1 MLLQQQFHLKFLKKE
16 KRKVK
21 AIVGLGN
28 YGEKYEDTRH
38 NIGFIAVDRLASEYK
53 IRINKKG
60 NFSFIGKGVIEGE
73 DVIIA
78 KPQTY
83 MNRSV
88 AAVISIFTDYSLSA
102 SDLIVIH
109 DDIDLQVGKVKKKL
123 GGGDAG
129 HRGIRSIIE
138 STATDDF
145 HRIRIGVGRPP
156 EGVEASDYVL
166 SPFHRDELYIIDG
179 SIKKVINLV
188 KDIIQTVGSR
198 Q

>member
-1 MLLQQQFHLKFLKKE
+1 M
-16 KRKVK
+16 K

-38 NIGFIAVDRLASEYK
+38 NIGFIAVDRLASEHK

-83 MNRSV
+83 MNRSG
-88 AAVISIFTDYSLSA
+88 AAVISIFSDYPLSV

-145 HRIRIGVGRPP
+145 YRIRIGVGRPH
-156 EGVEASDYVL
+156 EGVDASDYVL
-166 SPFHRDELYIIDG
+166 SPFQKNELEDINN
-179 SIKKVINLV
+179 SIGKVIDLV
-188 KDIIQTVGSR
+188 KEIIKTKT
-198 Q
+198 

>member
-1 MLLQQQFHLKFLKKE
+1 M
-16 KRKVK
+16 K

-38 NIGFIAVDRLASEYK
+38 NIGFIAIDRLASEYK

-83 MNRSV
+83 MNRSG

-129 HRGIRSIIE
+129 HRGIRSIIGCI
-138 STATDDF
+138 ATGDF
-145 HRIRIGVGRPP
+145 YRIRIGVGRPP

-166 SPFHRDELYIIDG
+166 SPFHRDELDIIDG
-179 SIKKVINLV
+179 SIEKAINLV
-188 KDIIQTVGSR
+188 REILKTNSH
-198 Q
+198 

>member
-1 MLLQQQFHLKFLKKE
+1 
-16 KRKVK
+16 VK

-28 YGEKYEDTRH
+28 YGKKYEDTRH
-38 NIGFIAVDRLASEYK
+38 NIGFIAVDRLASEYNIK
-53 IRINKKG
+53 INKKD
-60 NFSFIGKGVIEGE
+60 NFSFIGKGIIEGE
-73 DVIIA
+73 NVLIA

-83 MNRSV
+83 MNRSG
-88 AAVISIFTDYSLSA
+88 AAVSSIFSAHSFAA

-109 DDIDLQVGKVKKKL
+109 DEIDLQVGKVKKKF

-138 STATDDF
+138 CIATGDF
-145 HRIRIGVGRPP
+145 HRIRIGVGRPH

-166 SPFHRDELYIIDG
+166 SPFHRDELEIIDG
-179 SIKKVINLV
+179 SIKKAIELV
-188 KDIIQTVGSR
+188 KEIIKNQSSNE

>member
-1 MLLQQQFHLKFLKKE
+1 MKI
-16 KRKVK
+16 
-21 AIVGLGN
+21 IVGLGN
-28 YGEKYEDTRH
+28 YGEKYKDTRH
-38 NIGFIAVDRLASEYK
+38 NIGFITIDRLASEYN

-60 NFSFIGKGVIEGE
+60 NFSFFGKGVIEGE

-83 MNRSV
+83 MNRSG
-88 AAVISIFTDYSLSA
+88 AAVSSIFSDYSLSV

-109 DDIDLQVGKVKKKL
+109 DDIDLAVGKVKKKI

-138 STATDDF
+138 SIATSDF

-156 EGVEASDYVL
+156 KGVEASDYVL
-166 SPFHRDELYIIDG
+166 SPFHRDELDIIDG
-179 SIKKVINLV
+179 SIGKAINLV
-188 KDIIQTVGSR
+188 KEILKTNSH
-198 Q
+198 

>member
-1 MLLQQQFHLKFLKKE
+1 M
-16 KRKVK
+16 K

-60 NFSFIGKGVIEGE
+60 NFSFIGKGIIELE

-83 MNRSV
+83 MNRSGV
-88 AAVISIFTDYSLSA
+88 TVSSIFSDYSLAA

-109 DDIDLQVGKVKKKL
+109 DDIDLAVGKVKKKP
-123 GGGDAG
+123 GGGDGG

-138 STATDDF
+138 SIATGDF

-166 SPFHRDELYIIDG
+166 RPFHRDEMDIIDG
-179 SIKKVINLV
+179 SIEKAIELV
-188 KDIIQTVGSR
+188 KEIIKTNQAMSNE

>member
-1 MLLQQQFHLKFLKKE
+1 M
-16 KRKVK
+16 K

-38 NIGFIAVDRLASEYK
+38 NIGFIVVDRLASEYK

-60 NFSFIGKGVIEGE
+60 NFSFIGKGVMEGK

-83 MNRSV
+83 MNRSG
-88 AAVISIFTDYSLSA
+88 AAVSSIFSDYSLSA

-138 STATDDF
+138 STATDDYY
-145 HRIRIGVGRPP
+145 RIRIGVGRPP

-166 SPFHRDELYIIDG
+166 SPFHGDELNIIDG
-179 SIKKVINLV
+179 SIEKAINLV
-188 KDIIQTVGSR
+188 KEILKTNSH
-198 Q
+198 